1 VLLDLRSVPPA
12 QDAALADAVVS
23 ALS

>member
-1 VLLDLRSVPPA
+1 VLLDLRSVPPT
-12 QDAALADAVVS
+12 QDSALADAVVS